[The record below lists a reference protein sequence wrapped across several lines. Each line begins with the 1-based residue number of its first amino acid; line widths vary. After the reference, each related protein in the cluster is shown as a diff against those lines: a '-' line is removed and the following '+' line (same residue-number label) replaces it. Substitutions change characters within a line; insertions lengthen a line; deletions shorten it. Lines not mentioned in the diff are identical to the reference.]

1 MSMEKKKEVSILV
14 GNRIRSIRQ
23 ERGLTMEQLSYELGI
38 EYTQLSRI
46 ERGIINTSVFQLF
59 MISRALNVDFEEIVC
74 DLNGIEFHFD

>member
-1 MSMEKKKEVSILV
+1 
-14 GNRIRSIRQ
+14 
-23 ERGLTMEQLSYELGI
+23 MEQLSYELGI